1 MGLLS
6 RLKDKVKEK
15 VGAGTPA
22 ARPADGTH
30 FDRDAAAAAAKK
42 AGEAAHPG
50 KKNAGDDKPWYLD
63 GQNDG
68 WDDTNPD
75 AKKN

>member
-6 RLKDKVKEK
+6 RIKDKVKEK
-15 VGAGTPA
+15 VAGVPN

-30 FDRDAAAAAAKK
+30 QDRDAAAAAAKK
-42 AGEAAHPG
+42 AGEGTHA

-68 WDDTNPD
+68 WDETNPNAD
-75 AKKN
+75 KKS